1 LIYGGELESI
11 GGVANCDDS
20 SRVRWKSVNTYR
32 TTRGEEKSSFTFEDA
47 MAFVGAEYAVA
58 A

>member
-1 LIYGGELESI
+1 VSK
-11 GGVANCDDS
+11 ADDA

-32 TTRGEEKSSFTFEDA
+32 TIKGEEKSSFTFEDA
-47 MAFVGAEYAVA
+47 LAFVGADYAVA

>member
-1 LIYGGELESI
+1 LIGR
-11 GGVANCDDS
+11 VNHCDDA
-20 SRVRWKSVNTYR
+20 SRVRWKSLNTYR
-32 TTRGEEKSSFTFEDA
+32 TINAEELSSFTFEDA

>member
-1 LIYGGELESI
+1 MKVSFD
-11 GGVANCDDS
+11 A

-32 TTRGEEKSSFTFEDA
+32 NLDGREISNFTFEDA
-47 MAFVGAEYAVA
+47 MAFVGAEYALA